1 MGAEA
6 MNLHVLHAVCWMI
19 GIRGHVPPDGD
30 FPAGPNEPSLGTNT
44 NRLMRIL
51 AAVVLAIAL
60 LSLVF
65 WAAVWLSLK

>member
-6 MNLHVLHAVCWMI
+6 MSLYILDAVCWMI

-44 NRLMRIL
+44 SRLMRLL
-51 AAVVLAIAL
+51 AAVVLIIAV
-60 LSLVF
+60 LSLVLG
-65 WAAVWLSLK
+65 AAVWLWR